1 MKISNCLPVFK
12 SQTVHARYNFLKLHL
27 VFTVTQ
33 LILQSCYKLLL
44 NLIHSFALSFYMSGC
59 FSIVA
64 SLLSK
69 FIRHFLWFLL
79 QQSADSGKRKRKGQ
93 GSCSS
98 LLPPYSPDDNHTFL
112 SSQRTFSSLF
122 FFQNMIRWLPVSTGR
137 LCGESYGIHYTNSFV
152 YSGI

>member
-44 NLIHSFALSFYMSGC
+44 NLLHSFALSFYMSGC
-59 FSIVA
+59 FSIVT

-69 FIRHFLWFLL
+69 FIRHFLWFLR
-79 QQSADSGKRKRKGQ
+79 QQSADSGKREKEKARAAVPV
-93 GSCSS
+93 SSHPIPPMIITPSS
-98 LLPPYSPDDNHTFL
+98 LHRGHF
-112 SSQRTFSSLF
+112 QVCFFSK
-122 FFQNMIRWLPVSTGR
+122 T
-137 LCGESYGIHYTNSFV
+137 
-152 YSGI
+152 